1 MSSPP
6 LTDREYA
13 YIVITGP
20 GRHETITQRLG
31 LEPSEAWNVGDQNPN
46 HGKICKTMQRRLKSG
61 LDDTHRLNEHVESLL
76 LWLGPKAD
84 ALRELCLEYDI
95 TLQCVGYYPPS
106 GHGAHFNRETILQA
120 ASLGIALDLD
130 FYYVDDGGHDG

>member
-20 GRHETITQRLG
+20 GRHETITERLG

-46 HGKICKTMQRRLKSG
+46 NGKICKTMQWRLKSG

-76 LWLGPKAD
+76 MCLGRKAD
-84 ALRELCLEYDI
+84 ALRELWLEYDV
-95 TLQCVGYYPPS
+95 TLHCVGYYPPS
-106 GHGAHFNRETILQA
+106 GHGAHFNRDTIRRA
-120 ASLGIALDLD
+120 ASLGMALDLD
-130 FYYVDDGGHDG
+130 FYYVDDCGHDG